1 MLLLKGAGMLPSVCL
16 ILAFCGGGE
25 PVTVNLAPAIY
36 GDQVVEVLEGIQIA
50 NTYPASDSENTTVTL
65 TLAGADADLV
75 TLFSDSAL
83 TF

>member
-1 MLLLKGAGMLPSVCL
+1 MLHLKGAGMLPSVCL

-50 NTYPASDSENTTVTL
+50 NT
-65 TLAGADADLV
+65 
-75 TLFSDSAL
+75 
-83 TF
+83 